1 MRVVRYLVF
10 SLIFS
15 LLFACTYAAFP
26 DEPQITLTGRAFI
39 PVVTESG
46 KITERFFA
54 FAPIEVIDLGTK
66 QMVAEGGTRVN
77 GRYSVAVEDP
87 GLYLVQIKKGN
98 RVILDISPRIR
109 RENKVYDLG
118 YAGARSTALALVLL
132 NLSHGKK
139 DPTSIVIYK
148 TPLVLRSDRF
158 KDLENLVR
166 KTLAEGESIWENRE
180 IQELVEA
187 IALPLRE
194 P

>member
-1 MRVVRYLVF
+1 MKYLVF
-10 SLIFS
+10 GLMF
-15 LLFACTYAAFP
+15 LALFALTSVILA

-39 PVVTESG
+39 PVVAESG

-54 FAPIEVIDLGTK
+54 FAPIEVIDLGTG
-66 QMVAEGGTRVN
+66 QVVAEGGTKVN
-77 GRYSVAVEDP
+77 GRYSVGVEDP

-132 NLSHGKK
+132 NLSRGKK

-148 TPLVLRSDRF
+148 TPLVLRSERF

-166 KTLAEGESIWENRE
+166 KTLAQGENIWENRE
-180 IQELVEA
+180 IQEFVET
-187 IALPLRE
+187 IASPLRE
-194 P
+194 S